1 MHAASSAVVRL
12 AMISIAIAIYTAA
25 VSASGWGGE
34 TDANIGAGLVGF
46 AGLTLLSFGWA
57 LLDGRAFSLKE
68 AIMSW
73 SIVAAA
79 LAVGWRIVLAV
90 VDADPSLSVA
100 ENLLADLSLTFF
112 FFGLVLVPASVGA
125 LVGEMSRRRDLV

>member
-12 AMISIAIAIYTAA
+12 AMMSIAIAVYTAA
-25 VSASGWGGE
+25 VSASGWGGG

-57 LLDGRAFSLKE
+57 LLDGRAFSLKHT
-68 AIMSW
+68 IMSW

-79 LAVGWRIVLAV
+79 LAIGWRIVLAV

-100 ENLLADLSLTFF
+100 ENLAADLSLTFF

-125 LVGEMSRRRDLV
+125 LVGEMSRRRDLA